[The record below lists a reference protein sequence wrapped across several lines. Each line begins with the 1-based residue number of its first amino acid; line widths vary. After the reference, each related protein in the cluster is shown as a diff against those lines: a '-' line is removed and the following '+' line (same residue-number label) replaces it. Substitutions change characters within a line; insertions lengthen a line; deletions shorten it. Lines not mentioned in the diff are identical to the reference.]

1 MSTPT
6 SFAELV
12 NSFIGI
18 INILVVTAMAVIFV
32 FVVWKIIDSWILN
45 AGDEKK
51 HESGKQT
58 ALVAIIVLVI
68 VTIIWGIVNMLR
80 ASLFG

>member
-1 MSTPT
+1 M
-6 SFAELV
+6 
-12 NSFIGI
+12 
-18 INILVVTAMAVIFV
+18 LVVVFIAVTFV
-32 FVVWKIIDSWILN
+32 FLVWKIFDAWVLS

-58 ALVAIIVLVI
+58 ALVAVIVLII

-80 ASLFG
+80 ASFFG